1 MERHVLS
8 SAQQPVAIAAA
19 IAARRYIL
27 HRPPGANNH
36 TRPSLAVLHVVDHH
50 TADAIPLSH
59 GALALFLAVLHVV
72 DHVVD
77 AARGGAERVLDL
89 RLELRGGL
97 GLAEVECEH
106 VRQVLREESR

>member
-1 MERHVLS
+1 M
-8 SAQQPVAIAAA
+8 
-19 IAARRYIL
+19 
-27 HRPPGANNH
+27 
-36 TRPSLAVLHVVDHH
+36 LHVVDH
-50 TADAIPLSH
+50 TVDAIPLSH
-59 GALALFLAVLHVV
+59 GSGSLLSRASCL